1 MCEILVKV
9 VIARTNI
16 ANEEIWGPVSRVIA
30 EGGRQSI
37 QRIKLGEGHERRR
50 SSALVLEEEID
61 LTVRPCVGGLSDK
74 DIGLPII
81 IEVLHGSGPCRPR
94 SVTRLKGARG

>member
-16 ANEEIWGPVSRVIA
+16 ANEEISGPVSRVIA

-74 DIGLPII
+74 AIGLPNNIA
-81 IEVLHGSGPCRPR
+81 VHRRGVPCLPR
-94 SVTRLKGARG
+94 SVDRFKQTH